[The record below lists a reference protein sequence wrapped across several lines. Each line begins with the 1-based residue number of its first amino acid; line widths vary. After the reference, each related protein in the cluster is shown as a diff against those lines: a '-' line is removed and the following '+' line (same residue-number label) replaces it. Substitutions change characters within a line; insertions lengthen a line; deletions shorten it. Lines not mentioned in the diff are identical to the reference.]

1 MNAPEV
7 DAVEQRLAGRGARSL
22 PFGAGC
28 AVALGLLLLAMGAVF
43 TVAVGILIT
52 ARTA

>member
-1 MNAPEV
+1 MSAPEV